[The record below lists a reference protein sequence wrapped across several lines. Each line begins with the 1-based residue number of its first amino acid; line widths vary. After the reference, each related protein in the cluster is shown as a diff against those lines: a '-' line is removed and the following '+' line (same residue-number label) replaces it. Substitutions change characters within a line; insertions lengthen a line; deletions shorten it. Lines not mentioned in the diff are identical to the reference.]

1 MASEAQVSANR
12 RNAGKSTGPR
22 TTQGKAAVAQ
32 NAIKHGL
39 LARRNLITG
48 EDPQEFDLLRQEILG
63 ELTPVGRME
72 TVLAERVVSLT
83 WRIQRAERLQ
93 NEVFEYLLAR
103 DLEDSMEDFYEELSP
118 EDEARLTSDPE
129 TDPNLAVGRA
139 IMRDYSNEKV
149 LDRLGMYERRI
160 EGSLYR
166 TMKELQNRRLLR
178 KPGPANA
185 RTNDETPAQQ
195 APMADCAKQSQSPAA
210 EGGPSPAD
218 QAEDRSCR
226 TKPMD
231 GTDSQPGNAPSGA
244 EEGPSCKTKPIA
256 TGTDDGERP
265 ADGTA
270 EAQERRTAELA

>member
-1 MASEAQVSANR
+1 MSSEAQVSANR

-22 TTQGKAAVAQ
+22 TTQGKAVVAQ

-48 EDPQEFDLLRQEILG
+48 EDPQEFELLRQEILG

-72 TVLAERVVSLT
+72 TVLAERVVSVT

-103 DLEDSMEDFYEELSP
+103 DLEDSMEDFYDELSP

-178 KPGPANA
+178 KPGPADGGTGEKN
-185 RTNDETPAQQ
+185 PAQQ
-195 APMADCAKQSQSPAA
+195 EPITDCAKQSQSP
-210 EGGPSPAD
+210 GPAQDPGTLPA
-218 QAEDRSCR
+218 
-226 TKPMD
+226 
-231 GTDSQPGNAPSGA
+231 GSGD
-244 EEGPSCKTKPIA
+244 PSCKTNPIPGSESEETPA
-256 TGTDDGERP
+256 GGETGDEIAARGGAMTDC
-265 ADGTA
+265 A
-270 EAQERRTAELA
+270 EQSQLEGSVRSEVSSVK

>member
-178 KPGPANA
+178 KPGPADGGLA
-185 RTNDETPAQQ
+185 DESPASQ
-195 APMADCAKQSQSPAA
+195 APMADCAKQSQSEEVSSVKCRVSSEAGPA
-210 EGGPSPAD
+210 PAD
-218 QAEDRSCR
+218 EPA
-226 TKPMD
+226 
-231 GTDSQPGNAPSGA
+231 
-244 EEGPSCKTKPIA
+244 CKTNPIC
-256 TGTDDGERP
+256 GGQHNEIP
-265 ADGTA
+265 AGRDVVTVSA
-270 EAQERRTAELA
+270 KQSQFPEADASLPSALLGHET

>member
-1 MASEAQVSANR
+1 MSSEAQVSANR

-22 TTQGKAAVAQ
+22 TTQGKAVVAQ

-48 EDPQEFDLLRQEILG
+48 EDPQEFELLRQEILG

-72 TVLAERVVSLT
+72 TVLAERVVSVT

-160 EGSLYR
+160 EGSLYW

-178 KPGPANA
+178 KPEPANA

-195 APMADCAKQSQSPAA
+195 SPMADCAKQSQSEEVSSVKCRVSSEAGSVPAC
-210 EGGPSPAD
+210 E
-218 QAEDRSCR
+218 R
-226 TKPMD
+226 
-231 GTDSQPGNAPSGA
+231 N
-244 EEGPSCKTKPIA
+244 PISVSR
-256 TGTDDGERP
+256 DGEIP
-265 ADGTA
+265 ADGQVATGCA
-270 EAQERRTAELA
+270 KQSQFAGADIASVPSPGQPLLRRPQ